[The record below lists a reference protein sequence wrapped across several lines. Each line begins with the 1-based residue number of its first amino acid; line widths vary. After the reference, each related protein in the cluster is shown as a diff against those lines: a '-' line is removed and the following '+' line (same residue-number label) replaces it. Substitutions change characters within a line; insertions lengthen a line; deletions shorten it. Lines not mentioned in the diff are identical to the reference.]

1 MRKTVAALVLT
12 MVAALG
18 IHVPS
23 VSAAPVSSAKI
34 VIIVGPTGSQTS
46 SFRSSANSIYEEAI
60 KWSSNVRKVYSPN
73 ATWSKVKSAITGA
86 NVVVY
91 LGHGNGFPSKYST
104 TPRPTSQNGF
114 GLNDSSLSD
123 YKHVYYG
130 ESYIDDVQL
139 APNAIVLLNRLC
151 YASGA
156 GEPGDPNPTVSV
168 ARARV
173 DNFAAGFIRAGA
185 RAVIADG
192 HRSVASYITK
202 LFSTSQTI
210 DQLWRTTNAYGH
222 IRTFASSRSS
232 GFTGY
237 TDPKYT
243 DRDYYRSMV
252 AKPNVTTRQ
261 ITGLVGDTGLDP
273 STFAI
278 PGRASV
284 KPDGAAL
291 LDGTGAPAGTL
302 APETR
307 LKVVARPTWTA
318 PDGQPVLEVATL
330 DDETISGFVRDS
342 QLVPRD
348 SVAPYALSVD
358 ALPGVISPNADGQ
371 YDTTELSASFSETVD
386 WTLTVRSPGG
396 TVVHEARGTGKE
408 PATTW
413 DGLRNNAP
421 VVEGTYTYTF
431 SGQDS
436 WLNAAVP
443 VERSGTVRVDTT
455 GPVLATVSALADTT
469 PWFSPNGDG
478 SRDTFAIKGDL
489 SESGRILAHV
499 RNESGDVVRYFS
511 TAVSAGSVSVAW
523 DGRLNDHTV
532 APDGTYT
539 VRLTPIDGVANAG
552 EPVSSSVDVINL
564 LGGVVAATPLVYP
577 HDRDALA
584 TRSSLRF
591 ALTRPAR
598 VTWTIRDANGDVVL
612 TWFEGAELS
621 AGLYSRWFDGRR
633 PDGTFLPLGK
643 YTSHVTATDGQWAVA
658 QATQVEANAFSI
670 TPSATSATR
679 GRSITIT
686 AVTAEALSAAPKLY
700 VYQPGISTWSASMSR
715 VSAGKYRVTVTL
727 RSSSSGTVTFRVR
740 ATDSAGGINWTQ
752 VKLPL
757 R

>member
-1 MRKTVAALVLT
+1 LRKTVAALVLT
-12 MVAALG
+12 LVAALG
-18 IHVPS
+18 IYVPS
-23 VSAAPVSSAKI
+23 VSAAPISSAKI

-73 ATWSKVKSAITGA
+73 ATWAKVKSAITGA

-232 GFTGY
+232 SFTGY

-252 AKPNVTTRQ
+252 AKPSVTTRQ

-273 STFAI
+273 STFSI

-284 KPDGAAL
+284 KPDGAEL
-291 LDGTGAPAGTL
+291 LDGTGGPAGTL
-302 APETR
+302 APDTR
-307 LKVVARPTWTA
+307 LKVLARPTWTA
-318 PDGQPVLEVATL
+318 PDGQPVLEVATF
-330 DDETISGFVRDS
+330 DEEPVTGFVRDS

-358 ALPGVISPNADGQ
+358 ALPGVISPNGDGQ

-386 WTLTVRSPGG
+386 WTLTVKSPGG

-408 PATTW
+408 PVAAW
-413 DGLRNNAP
+413 DGLRNSAS

-436 WLNAAVP
+436 WLNAPTP
-443 VERSGTVRVDTT
+443 VARSGTVRVDTT
-455 GPVLATVSALADTT
+455 GPVLATASALADTT

-478 SRDTFAIKGDL
+478 SRDTFLMKGTMSEAGTIEVRAING
-489 SESGRILAHV
+489 SGSIVSRDTFAV
-499 RNESGDVVRYFS
+499 GSGAFV
-511 TAVSAGSVSVAW
+511 VAW
-523 DGRLNDHTV
+523 DGRTDAGTAV
-532 APDGTYT
+532 ADGTYSIRLIPSDALENRGAFVTHT
-539 VRLTPIDGVANAG
+539 VNA
-552 EPVSSSVDVINL
+552 INL
-564 LGGVVAATPLVYP
+564 LGGVVAASPLIYP

-591 ALTRPAR
+591 ALARPAT
-598 VTWTIRDANGDVVL
+598 VTWTIRNANGDVVL
-612 TWFEGAELS
+612 TWFEDAELG

-633 PDGTFLPLGK
+633 PDGSFLPLGK
-643 YTSHVTATDGQWAVA
+643 YTSHVAATDGQWAVA
-658 QATQVEANAFSI
+658 QAAQVEANAFSI
-670 TPSATSATR
+670 APSATSATR

-686 AVTAEALSAAPKLY
+686 AVTAEALSAAPRLY

-740 ATDSAGGINWTQ
+740 ATDTRGGINWTQ